1 MRNWGYGSTKD
12 FLLAILLAGVTA
24 ACSATLPSTQLTP
37 ASAVPPADYRKIIS
51 TGIPATIAKEAQ
63 VSELQRTKQAQ
74 PGDWFACL
82 KSDNKPNDGLFAVFI
97 ENGKIV
103 DFRRSVGID
112 HCESAVYSP
121 LAPPA
126 PPIKEKK
133 MQPKRKQARPISKTD

>member
-1 MRNWGYGSTKD
+1 MRNWGNGSTKE
-12 FLLAILLAGVTA
+12 FLLAILLASVTA

-51 TGIPATIAKEAQ
+51 TGVPATIAKEAQ

-103 DFRRSVGID
+103 DFRRSVRID

-126 PPIKEKK
+126 PPVKEKK
-133 MQPKRKQARPISKTD
+133 MHPKRKQARPKSKPD